1 MPALPEI
8 EPMPASEILSSQP
21 RLLAVSCA
29 GGMARQYRVQVGD
42 RERPGQWSLAGSF
55 REQQIAEKVAAGLR
69 RSGREVRV
77 VACQSL
83 PTAA

>member
-1 MPALPEI
+1 LTAIPEI
-8 EPMPASEILSSQP
+8 ELMPASDTTTSGP

-29 GGMARQYRVQVGD
+29 GGMARQFRVQSRDGEVQG
-42 RERPGQWSLAGSF
+42 WSLVGSF
-55 REQQIAEKVAAGLR
+55 RDQQIAEKVAAGLR

>member
-8 EPMPASEILSSQP
+8 EPMPASETSSDGP

-29 GGMARQYRVQVGD
+29 GGMARQFRVQVCD
-42 RERPGQWSLAGSF
+42 LQQPGQWSLVGSF
-55 REQQIAEKVAAGLR
+55 RDQATAGQCAREQSK
-69 RSGREVRV
+69 SGRQVRV